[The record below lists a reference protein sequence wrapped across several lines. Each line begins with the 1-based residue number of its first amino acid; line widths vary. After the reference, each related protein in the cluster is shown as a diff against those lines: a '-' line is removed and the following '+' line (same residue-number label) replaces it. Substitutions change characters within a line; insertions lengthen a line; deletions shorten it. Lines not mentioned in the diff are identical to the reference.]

1 MTPDV
6 PEVLAELAQV
16 LMRNAVPG
24 IPDGERA
31 ATLGLTAALLSMATE
46 SWDAA
51 AHNLVE
57 ENRAI
62 RALLGE
68 DGEDGEL
75 RLSML
80 KGANNRLRRGLI
92 AAHIAAELAGD
103 QPRLDAIWAE
113 LAASTERRRLSNSP
127 V

>member
-1 MTPDV
+1 MIPAV
-6 PEVLAELAQV
+6 PEVLTELAQV

-24 IPDGERA
+24 VPDGERA
-31 ATLGLTAALLSMATE
+31 ATLGLTAALLTMAAET
-46 SWDAA
+46 WGAA

-62 RALLGE
+62 RVLLGE
-68 DGEDGEL
+68 AGEDADL
-75 RLSML
+75 RLSALMSV
-80 KGANNRLRRGLI
+80 NDRLRRNLI
-92 AAHIAAELAGD
+92 APHIAAEQAGD

-113 LAASTERRRLSNSP
+113 LAASTERRKLSNSP